1 MHDTILNMT
10 WNDFMES
17 DYSFKSNTEKR
28 VIEVKGSDFDPSDN
42 SLFVLYF
49 NVFTGELM
57 IALQHTDKKPIIS
70 DKVKEKFIITD
81 TEDVETDEDKY
92 FEVVF
97 VQKALSKAL
106 EDQYY
111 VWAGNFLTSP
121 PYYCSCRRHR
131 RLT

>member
-70 DKVKEKFIITD
+70 GKVKEKFIITD

-106 EDQYY
+106 ED
-111 VWAGNFLTSP
+111 
-121 PYYCSCRRHR
+121 
-131 RLT
+131 